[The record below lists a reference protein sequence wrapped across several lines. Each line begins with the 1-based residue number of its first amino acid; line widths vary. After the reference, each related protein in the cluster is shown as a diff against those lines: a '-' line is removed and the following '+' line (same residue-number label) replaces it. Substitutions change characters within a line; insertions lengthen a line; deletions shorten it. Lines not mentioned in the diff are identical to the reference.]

1 MRRLCTLTVNG
12 ERFERAVAPHSTLL
26 EVLRDDLA
34 LTGTKRGCDTG
45 DCGACTV
52 LCDGEPILSCITLAL
67 AVEGRAI
74 TTIEGVASGSELHPL
89 QRAFDEEGAVQCG
102 YCTPGMILSSKALL
116 DKNPDPSRREIA
128 EALSGNL
135 CRCTGYER
143 IVEAVRVAG
152 KRMRP

>member
-1 MRRLCTLTVNG
+1 MRRLCVLTVNG
-12 ERFERAVAPHSTLL
+12 ETFERAISSSATLL

-34 LTGTKRGCDTG
+34 LTGTKRGCDSG

-74 TTIEGVASGSELHPL
+74 TTIEGVAERGELHPL

-102 YCTPGMILSSKALL
+102 YCTPGMILSSKSLL
-116 DKNPDPSRREIA
+116 AKNPDPSRQEIA

-135 CRCTGYER
+135 CRCTGYSR
-143 IVEAVRVAG
+143 IVEAVHVAA